1 MKAILLLIALLM
13 ISTSEAGIL
22 KPYTGKEATPP
33 LVLKDLNGKKH
44 DLNDFKGQVVLVNF
58 WATWC
63 PPCRVEMP
71 SMWRLKQKLR
81 GKSFIVLAVD
91 MGEEEASVNAFLP
104 EKMKR
109 DFVVLM
115 DKDGEALR
123 TWKVFA
129 FPTSYI
135 IDAKGNIRYALY
147 GALEWD
153 ESTVMEKIRTLLP

>member
-1 MKAILLLIALLM
+1 MKRVLFIATLLIAG
-13 ISTSEAGIL
+13 TVFAGTL
-22 KPYTGKEATPP
+22 KPYASKGPTPP
-33 LVLKDLNGKKH
+33 LALKDLQGKVR
-44 DLNDFKGQVVLVNF
+44 DLRDFRGQVVLVNF

-71 SMWRLKQKLR
+71 SMWRLKQKFND
-81 GKSFIVLAVD
+81 KPFVVLAVD
-91 MGEEEASVNAFLP
+91 MGEEEAAVNTFLP

-123 TWKVFA
+123 NWKVFA

-135 IDAKGNIRYALY
+135 VDTKGKIRYALY

-153 ESTVMEKIRTLLP
+153 DASVVKIIYKLLP